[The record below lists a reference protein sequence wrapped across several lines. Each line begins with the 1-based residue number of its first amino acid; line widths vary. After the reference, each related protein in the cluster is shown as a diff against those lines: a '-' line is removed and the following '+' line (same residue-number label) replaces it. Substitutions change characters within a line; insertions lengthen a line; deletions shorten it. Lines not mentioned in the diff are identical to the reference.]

1 MPAEHIARVVVALA
15 VAVGLAIVAA
25 HPAVRRFEQ
34 RFGLSVLAASGF
46 PLLILGFGFRA
57 FGVVTEQTLADLRPV
72 YEFGLGWIGFA
83 VGMQLNLR
91 RLDELPPT
99 FPTTLVLMT
108 VPATILA
115 AVSCALLLAGLGLLH
130 GTGLLRDVL
139 VLAAC
144 AAVSAPANLRLL
156 LRHAGPRA
164 TQIVSAV
171 TQIDQVA
178 AFALLALVASMFR
191 PQGVVLWRLPRSGW
205 FIVMAGVGFL
215 LGVVI
220 YLLLRNVR
228 SRTEEVSLV
237 IGGIALAAGTAGY
250 LALSVPVVCALAG
263 AVLANV
269 PYRDRARLESTL
281 GEFERPLYLMFL
293 FLVGT
298 TWRPLEWQGVVLGVV
313 FALSRGY
320 GKFVGARAAVRFA
333 PADLPSARNL
343 TLALLPESAV
353 AIVVI
358 FSLATLD
365 PQPLPGIAWG
375 INAVIVGSVLTE
387 IYVQAMQRREARAV
401 GEETGRFVTNF
412 V

>member
-1 MPAEHIARVVVALA
+1 MPAEQIARVVIALA
-15 VAVGLAIVAA
+15 AAVGLALVAA

-46 PLLILGFGFRA
+46 PLLILGYAFRN
-57 FGVVTEQTLADLRPV
+57 FGVVTEQTLADLRPA
-72 YEFGLGWIGFA
+72 YEFGLGWIGLV
-83 VGMQLNLR
+83 VGMQLNVR
-91 RLDELPPT
+91 RLDELPHSFT
-99 FPTTLVLMT
+99 TTLALLT
-108 VPATILA
+108 LPATVL
-115 AVSCALLLAGLGLLH
+115 VGLSSGLLLAIFGLTH

-139 VLAAC
+139 ILSAC

-156 LRHAGPRA
+156 LRNAPSRS

-178 AFALLALVASMFR
+178 AFAILALVASMFR
-191 PQGVVLWRLPRSGW
+191 PQATVLWRLPRSGW
-205 FIVMAGVGFL
+205 FIVTAGVGFL

-228 SRTEEVSLV
+228 NRTEEVSLL

-269 PYRDRARLESTL
+269 PYRHKARLEATL
-281 GEFERPLYLMFL
+281 GDFERPMYLLFL

-298 TWRPLEWQGVVLGVV
+298 TWRPLEWQGWALGVL
-313 FALSRGY
+313 FAVTRGY
-320 GKFVGARAAVRFA
+320 GKLVGARAAVRVA

-343 TLALLPESAV
+343 TLAVLPESAV

-365 PQPLPGIAWG
+365 PEPVPGIAWG
-375 INAVIVGSVLTE
+375 INAVIIGSVLTE
-387 IYVQAMQRREARAV
+387 VFVQAMQRREARAV
-401 GEETGRFVTNF
+401 GEETGRAVTHFV
-412 V
+412 

>member
-1 MPAEHIARVVVALA
+1 MPAEQIARVVVALA

-25 HPAVRRFEQ
+25 HPVVRRFEQ

-91 RLDELPPT
+91 RLDELPT
-99 FPTTLVLMT
+99 SFTTTLVLMT
-108 VPATILA
+108 LPATLFA
-115 AVSCALLLAGLGLLH
+115 AASCALFLAALGLLQ
-130 GTGLLRDVL
+130 GTGLLRDML
-139 VLAAC
+139 VLAGC

-156 LRHAGPRA
+156 LRAAPPQA
-164 TQIVSAV
+164 TQIVNGI

-178 AFALLALVASMFR
+178 AFAILALVASMFR
-191 PQGVVLWRLPRSGW
+191 PQAVVLWRLPRSGW
-205 FIVMAGVGFL
+205 FIVMVGVGFL

-220 YLLLRNVR
+220 YMLVRNVR
-228 SRTEEVSLV
+228 SATEEISLV

-269 PYRDRARLESTL
+269 PYPNRSRLEATL
-281 GEFERPLYLMFL
+281 GEFERPLYLLFL

-298 TWRPLEWQGVVLGVV
+298 TWRPMEWQGWVLGIL

-320 GKFVGARAAVRFA
+320 GKFIGARAAVRVS
-333 PADLPSARNL
+333 PTDLPSARNL
-343 TLALLPESAV
+343 TLSLLPESAV

-365 PQPLPGIAWG
+365 PTPVPAIAWG

-387 IYVQAMQRREARAV
+387 IYVQAMQRREARLV

>member
-1 MPAEHIARVVVALA
+1 MPAEQIARVVVALA

-25 HPAVRRFEQ
+25 HPAVRRFER

-57 FGVVTEQTLADLRPV
+57 VGVVTEQTLHDLRPV

-91 RLDELPPT
+91 RLDELPRSFT
-99 FPTTLVLMT
+99 TTLVLMT
-108 VPATILA
+108 LPATILA
-115 AVSCALLLAGLGLLH
+115 AISCALFLAAIGLLH

-156 LRHAGPRA
+156 LRLAPPRA
-164 TQIVSAV
+164 MQIVSAV

-178 AFALLALVASMFR
+178 AFAMLALVASMFR
-191 PQGVVLWRLPRSGW
+191 PQAVVLWRLPRSGW

-220 YLLLRNVR
+220 YLLLRKVR
-228 SRTEEVSLV
+228 STTEEVSLV

-269 PYRDRARLESTL
+269 PYRNRARLEATL
-281 GEFERPLYLMFL
+281 GEFERPLYLLFL

-298 TWRPLEWQGVVLGVV
+298 TWRPLEWQGWVLGVL
-313 FALSRGY
+313 FAVSRAY
-320 GKFVGARAAVRFA
+320 GKFIGARGAVRLA
-333 PADLPSARNL
+333 AEDPPSARNL
-343 TLALLPESAV
+343 TLSLLPESAV

-365 PQPLPGIAWG
+365 PLPLPAIAWG

-387 IYVQAMQRREARAV
+387 IYVQAMQRREARLV
-401 GEETGRFVTNF
+401 GEETGRLVTNF
-412 V
+412 L

>member
-1 MPAEHIARVVVALA
+1 MPAEQIARVVVALA
-15 VAVGLAIVAA
+15 VAVALALVAA

-46 PLLILGFGFRA
+46 PLLILGFAFRSI
-57 FGVVTEQTLADLRPV
+57 GVVTEQTLADLRPL

-83 VGMQLNLR
+83 VGMQLNVR
-91 RLDELPPT
+91 RLDELPPS
-99 FPTTLVLMT
+99 FITTLALMT
-108 VPATILA
+108 IPAMILA
-115 AVSCALLLAGLGLLH
+115 ALSSALFLAGLGLVH

-144 AAVSAPANLRLL
+144 AAISAPANLRLL
-156 LRHAGPRA
+156 LRAAPPQSA
-164 TQIVSAV
+164 QIINAITQV
-171 TQIDQVA
+171 DQVV
-178 AFALLALVASMFR
+178 AFAILALVASMFR
-191 PQGVVLWRLPRSGW
+191 PQAVVLWRLPRSGW
-205 FIVMAGVGFL
+205 FLVTAGVGFL
-215 LGVVI
+215 LGVII
-220 YLLLRNVR
+220 YLLLRHVR
-228 SRTEEVSLV
+228 SRTEELSLL

-269 PYRDRARLESTL
+269 PYSERARLEATL
-281 GEFERPLYLMFL
+281 GDFERPLYLLFL

-298 TWRPLEWQGVVLGVV
+298 TWRPFEWQGWALGLL
-313 FALSRGY
+313 FAISRAY
-320 GKFVGARAAVRFA
+320 GKYAGARVAVRVA
-333 PADLPSARNL
+333 PEDLPGPKQL

-365 PQPLPGIAWG
+365 PEPVPAIAWG

-387 IYVQAMQRREARAV
+387 IFVQAMQRREARFA
-401 GEETGRFVTNF
+401 GEETGKFVTHF

>member
-1 MPAEHIARVVVALA
+1 
-15 VAVGLAIVAA
+15 
-25 HPAVRRFEQ
+25 
-34 RFGLSVLAASGF
+34 
-46 PLLILGFGFRA
+46 
-57 FGVVTEQTLADLRPV
+57 V

-91 RLDELPPT
+91 RLDELPPSFT
-99 FPTTLVLMT
+99 TTLVLMT
-108 VPATILA
+108 LPATLLA
-115 AVSCALLLAGLGLLH
+115 AISCALFLAAIGLLH
-130 GTGLLRDVL
+130 GTGLLRDML
-139 VLAAC
+139 VLAGC

-156 LRHAGPRA
+156 LRAAPPQA
-164 TQIVSAV
+164 TQIISAI

-178 AFALLALVASMFR
+178 AFAILALVASMFR
-191 PQGVVLWRLPRSGW
+191 PQATVLWRLPRSGW

-228 SRTEEVSLV
+228 SRTEEISLV

-269 PYRDRARLESTL
+269 PYPNRARLEATL
-281 GEFERPLYLMFL
+281 GEFERPLYLLFL

-298 TWRPLEWQGVVLGVV
+298 TWRPLEWQGWVLGAL
-313 FALSRGY
+313 FAVSRAY
-320 GKFVGARAAVRFA
+320 GKFVGARGAVRLA
-333 PADLPSARNL
+333 PDDLPTARNL
-343 TLALLPESAV
+343 TLSLLPESAV

-365 PQPLPGIAWG
+365 PLPLPAIAWG

-387 IYVQAMQRREARAV
+387 IYVQAMQRREARLV
-401 GEETGRFVTNF
+401 GEETGRLVTNF
-412 V
+412 L